1 MVVTGDFGTFYGQLV
16 GTLCLS
22 FWRNM
27 LSGAINKS
35 ESDPTISIVADVSQS
50 PFLVPCQVLVYFYV
64 LEESRSSKGG
74 NKNSY
79 RRRRRCSSERD
90 EALTKRKRTKSHLS
104 PQKRRVQEFLDK
116 SCLSLP
122 PFFLSNFLF
131 KLPWRK
137 DSGLRASHTTWL
149 CWRPPDSTKRIY
161 LVLSF
166 SFCVVN

>member
-1 MVVTGDFGTFYGQLV
+1 
-16 GTLCLS
+16 
-22 FWRNM
+22 M

-35 ESDPTISIVADVSQS
+35 ESDPNISIVADVSQS

-116 SCLSLP
+116 SCLFLSLSLP
-122 PFFLSNFLF
+122 PSLSPTSSLSYPGGRIPDCGHCIPLGSAGGHLI
-131 KLPWRK
+131 LP
-137 DSGLRASHTTWL
+137 SASIW
-149 CWRPPDSTKRIY
+149 SS
-161 LVLSF
+161 LSL
-166 SFCVVN
+166 SASLTSK